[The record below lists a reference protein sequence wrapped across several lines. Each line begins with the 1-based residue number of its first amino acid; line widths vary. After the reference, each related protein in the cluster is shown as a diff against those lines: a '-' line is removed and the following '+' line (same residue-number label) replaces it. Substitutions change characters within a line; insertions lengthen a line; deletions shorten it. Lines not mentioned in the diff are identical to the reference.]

1 MLRRLQLLTGAVLF
15 VALLA
20 ACGSDDPTPT
30 PLPAQPTPTP
40 EPEVI
45 ELRMI
50 SSWADGI
57 SLEEF
62 GDRNVIGAIEDATG
76 GRVRVVRAGGPESV
90 PSFQQLVPMRDGLFE
105 VNSTTCAY
113 HPDFTSLACG
123 WNAIKGSL
131 DSKVACGMWD
141 LIDEFYQ
148 EEVGVK
154 YLGGV
159 SPRVGSRTYLTKPI
173 DPTTGRLDGIKLRAS
188 GPTATAFVENLGG
201 TAVAMPIGELY
212 EALDRGLV
220 EGGTIGGGAQLAV
233 QFGWHEHFKY
243 VVEQSVGSGQLM
255 FLMNLD
261 AWNSLTPEL
270 QQGVVDG
277 MTLANHR
284 AASEFFRLDQ
294 EALKVMADIGVE
306 IVTLTPEAAAFVDNV
321 NAEAQWAY
329 MAANE
334 PAEYV
339 ERFLETVACVKNST
353 G

>member
-1 MLRRLQLLTGAVLF
+1 MLRRFQFLIGAVLF
-15 VALLA
+15 IALLA

-30 PLPAQPTPTP
+30 PQPAQPTPTP
-40 EPEVI
+40 EPEVL
-45 ELRMI
+45 ELQMI
-50 SSWADGI
+50 SAWAEGI

-62 GDRNVIGAIEDATG
+62 GDRNVINAVEQATG
-76 GRVRVVRAGGPESV
+76 GRVRIVRAGGPESV
-90 PSFQQLVPMRDGLFE
+90 PTFQQLVPTRDGLFE

-123 WNAIKGSL
+123 WNAVKGSL

-141 LIDEFYQ
+141 LIDEVYVN
-148 EEVGVK
+148 EVGVK

-173 DPTTGRLDGIKLRAS
+173 DPATGRLDGIKLRAA
-188 GPTATAFVENLGG
+188 GPTATAFVEELGG

-243 VVEQSVGSGQLM
+243 VVEQSVGSGQLAWV
-255 FLMNLD
+255 MNLD
-261 AWNSLTPEL
+261 AWNSLTPDL
-270 QQGVVDG
+270 QQGVLDG
-277 MTLANHR
+277 VTLANHW
-284 AASEFFRLDQ
+284 AAKEFFRLDQ
-294 EALKVMADIGVE
+294 EALQVMADSGVE
-306 IVTLTPEAAAFVDNV
+306 IVTLTPEAAAFVDSV
-321 NAEAQWAY
+321 NLEAQFAFLEE
-329 MAANE
+329 NE
-334 PAEYV
+334 PASYV
-339 ERFLETVACVKNST
+339 QRLREATACVQNAT

>member
-1 MLRRLQLLTGAVLF
+1 
-15 VALLA
+15 
-20 ACGSDDPTPT
+20 
-30 PLPAQPTPTP
+30 
-40 EPEVI
+40 
-45 ELRMI
+45 MI

-148 EEVGVK
+148 KEVGVK

-201 TAVAMPIGELY
+201 TASRHAHRR
-212 EALDRGLV
+212 ALRSARPRPRGGRDDRWRRSAR
-220 EGGTIGGGAQLAV
+220 GTVRLARALQV
-233 QFGWHEHFKY
+233 RRRAVRRVRAADVPDEPGR
-243 VVEQSVGSGQLM
+243 VEQPGARPPAGRHRRHGARQ
-255 FLMNLD
+255 
-261 AWNSLTPEL
+261 P
-270 QQGVVDG
+270 QGG
-277 MTLANHR
+277 
-284 AASEFFRLDQ
+284 E
-294 EALKVMADIGVE
+294 
-306 IVTLTPEAAAFVDNV
+306 
-321 NAEAQWAY
+321 
-329 MAANE
+329 
-334 PAEYV
+334 
-339 ERFLETVACVKNST
+339 
-353 G
+353 